1 MFCHAGSYT
10 PPTASGASYVY
21 YDKAGGRWEDTGSG
35 THAASDFH
43 HNGDLEN
50 YNDPFCINLGKI
62 YGALDD
68 LRTESPRVQVLLP
81 PSPPPER
88 AMCFYPSS
96 TRRAN
101 PCFCP
106 PMPPP
111 PAHKPTPP
119 PTLPPSPGPPTLRFA
134 PRRSTSRRP
143 RR

>member
-1 MFCHAGSYT
+1 MEHEHAVLRAERVRGPEALPALSWLAVGAVMFCHAGSYT

-81 PSPPPER
+81 PLPTSG
-88 AMCFYPSS
+88 
-96 TRRAN
+96 TRHVLLPLLNAPRK
-101 PCFCP
+101 
-106 PMPPP
+106 PML
-111 PAHKPTPP
+111 
-119 PTLPPSPGPPTLRFA
+119 LPPHA
-134 PRRSTSRRP
+134 PAPCS
-143 RR
+143 